1 MAKSGWSLSFNP
13 DRKSTRRPKAQFA
26 SLRSSGKNHC
36 HFFSSISC
44 MNLNLPSETDY
55 FWMLEKASCSGAAPH
70 SEITHKQV
78 FPALWIQSVWN
89 MFRFQHLYL
98 PFSSL
103 ALLLSRTSL
112 LIITT
117 FSADSPPI
125 SWLSRFADKMIVSS
139 NRSDLSTPWTSLR
152 PHTLAVMV
160 NGRMLR
166 LE

>member
-44 MNLNLPSETDY
+44 MNLNLPSETDF
-55 FWMLEKASCSGAAPH
+55 FWMLEKDSCSGAAPH

-112 LIITT
+112 LIITA

>member
-44 MNLNLPSETDY
+44 VNLNLPSEIDY

-112 LIITT
+112 LIITA
-117 FSADSPPI
+117 FSADFPPI
-125 SWLSRFADKMIVSS
+125 SWLSRFADKMIVAS
-139 NRSDLSTPWTSLR
+139 NRSDLSTPWTSFR

>member
-112 LIITT
+112 LIITA
-117 FSADSPPI
+117 FSADFPRFLGWADLLIRWSCRATDQIFRPLERVWGRTH
-125 SWLSRFADKMIVSS
+125 WLSWSMDGC
-139 NRSDLSTPWTSLR
+139 SD
-152 PHTLAVMV
+152 
-160 NGRMLR
+160 
-166 LE
+166 